1 MKAVI
6 LILLPLITAA
16 LFLYTMLSSKQPAKD
31 YLLFVVYF
39 YPLVFSPDS
48 NYTVFQFITY
58 VYFIYSLRN
67 DIPLFSNSKIYVTF
81 YFVACIFLSALNS
94 EFIGNSLIG
103 IIKFLP
109 IVIYLQILITECS
122 KNPQFIFRI
131 VKGLRFTLVVSFA
144 FLFLQLLLGVEFSLT
159 LLDNPNISYEG
170 IRYPGIFQDPQKHAQ
185 YLSAFSFIVLISVP
199 GGKNL
204 SKINYLLFAGTVLA
218 LFLTGGRA
226 ALLGLIL
233 GLCFIVLFSD
243 VKVKFL
249 GVIGMFLV
257 AAVVISFSE
266 YLIVFSRGESL
277 QESYLI
283 RNAIWQEAYKIFF
296 KHPYLGIGIDNYA
309 KYVEVHAPDQFWLV
323 NDEKV
328 FFDHPESGYLKFLT
342 ELGIFGFLGIFVFII
357 VAIIKGIRVFLFKV
371 KDFNI
376 IFLISALL
384 SWFLG
389 FYSVYSFTDT
399 RITILIATIVG
410 LLYSYVSWYDKG
422 MIIIE
427 EKTANK

>member
-6 LILLPLITAA
+6 LTLFPLITAA
-16 LFLYTMLSSKQPAKD
+16 LFLYVMLRSKQPAKD

-48 NYTVFQFITY
+48 NYSVFQFITY

-67 DIPLFSNSKIYVTF
+67 DIPLFSNSKIYITF
-81 YFVACIFLSALNS
+81 YFLACVFFSALNS
-94 EFIGNSLIG
+94 EFIGNSMIG

-122 KNPQFIFRI
+122 KSPELIFRI

-144 FLFLQLLLGVEFSLT
+144 FLFLQLLLGVDFSLT
-159 LLDNPNISYEG
+159 LLDNPNISFEG
-170 IRYPGIFQDPQKHAQ
+170 VRYPGIFQDPQKHAQ
-185 YLSAFSFIVLISVP
+185 YLSAFSFIALIKEP

-204 SKINYLLFAGTVLA
+204 SKINYALFGGTVIS

-226 ALLGLIL
+226 ALLGLVL
-233 GLCFIVLFSD
+233 GIFFIVLFSNA
-243 VKVKFL
+243 KIKFV
-249 GVIGMFLV
+249 GAIGIFLV
-257 AAVVISFSE
+257 AAVVISLSQ

-277 QESYLI
+277 EESFLI

-309 KYVEVHAPDQFWLV
+309 KYVEVHSPDQFWLV
-323 NDEKV
+323 DGEKV

-342 ELGIFGFLGIFVFII
+342 ELGIFGFLGIFVFIF
-357 VAIIKGIRVFLFKV
+357 AGIIKGLKVFLFKV

-399 RITILIATIVG
+399 RITILIATILG
-410 LLYSYVSWYDKG
+410 LLYSYVAWYDKG
-422 MIIIE
+422 MVIVN
-427 EKTANK
+427 EKNN

>member
-6 LILLPLITAA
+6 LTLFPLITAA
-16 LFLYTMLSSKQPAKD
+16 LFLYVMLKSKQPAKD

-48 NYTVFQFITY
+48 NYSVFQFITY

-67 DIPLFSNSKIYVTF
+67 DIPLFSNSKIYITF
-81 YFVACIFLSALNS
+81 YFLACIFFSALNS
-94 EFIGNSLIG
+94 EFVGNSMIG

-122 KNPQFIFRI
+122 KSPELIFRI

-144 FLFLQLLLGVEFSLT
+144 FLFLQLLLGVDFSLT
-159 LLDNPNISYEG
+159 LLDNPNISFEG
-170 IRYPGIFQDPQKHAQ
+170 VRYPGIFQDPQKHAQ
-185 YLSAFSFIVLISVP
+185 YLSAFSFIALIKEP

-204 SKINYLLFAGTVLA
+204 SKINYALFGGTVIS

-226 ALLGLIL
+226 ALLGLVL
-233 GLCFIVLFSD
+233 GIFFIVLFSNA
-243 VKVKFL
+243 KIKFV
-249 GVIGMFLV
+249 GAIGIFLV
-257 AAVVISFSE
+257 AAVVISLSQ

-277 QESYLI
+277 EESFLI

-309 KYVEVHAPDQFWLV
+309 KYVEVHSPDQFWLV
-323 NDEKV
+323 DGEKV

-342 ELGIFGFLGIFVFII
+342 ELGIFGFLGIFVFIF
-357 VAIIKGIRVFLFKV
+357 VGIIKGLKVFLFKV

-399 RITILIATIVG
+399 RITILIATILG
-410 LLYSYVSWYDKG
+410 LLYSYVAWYDKG
-422 MIIIE
+422 MVIVN
-427 EKTANK
+427 EKNN

>member
-6 LILLPLITAA
+6 LTLFPLITAA
-16 LFLYTMLSSKQPAKD
+16 LFLYVMLRSKQPAKD

-48 NYTVFQFITY
+48 NYSVFQFITY

-67 DIPLFSNSKIYVTF
+67 DIPLFSNSKIYITF
-81 YFVACIFLSALNS
+81 YFLACVFFSALNS
-94 EFIGNSLIG
+94 EFIGNSMIG

-122 KNPQFIFRI
+122 KSPELIFRI

-144 FLFLQLLLGVEFSLT
+144 FLFLQLLLGVDFSLT
-159 LLDNPNISYEG
+159 LLDNPNISFEG
-170 IRYPGIFQDPQKHAQ
+170 VRYPGIFQDPQKHAQ
-185 YLSAFSFIVLISVP
+185 YLSAFSFIALIKEP

-204 SKINYLLFAGTVLA
+204 SKINYALFGGTVIS

-226 ALLGLIL
+226 ALLGLVL
-233 GLCFIVLFSD
+233 GIFFIVLFSNA
-243 VKVKFL
+243 KIKFV
-249 GVIGMFLV
+249 GAIGIFLV
-257 AAVVISFSE
+257 AAVVISLSQ

-277 QESYLI
+277 EESYLI

-309 KYVEVHAPDQFWLV
+309 KYVEVHSPDQFWLV
-323 NDEKV
+323 DGEKV

-342 ELGIFGFLGIFVFII
+342 ELGIFGFLGIFVFIF
-357 VAIIKGIRVFLFKV
+357 AGIIKGLKVFLFKV

-399 RITILIATIVG
+399 RITILIATILG
-410 LLYSYVSWYDKG
+410 LLYSYVAWYDKG
-422 MIIIE
+422 MVIVN
-427 EKTANK
+427 EKNN

>member
-6 LILLPLITAA
+6 LTLFPLITAA
-16 LFLYTMLSSKQPAKD
+16 LFLYVMLKSKQPAKD

-48 NYTVFQFITY
+48 NYSVFQFITY

-67 DIPLFSNSKIYVTF
+67 DIPLFSNSKIYITF
-81 YFVACIFLSALNS
+81 YFLACIFFSALNS
-94 EFIGNSLIG
+94 EFVGNSMIG

-122 KNPQFIFRI
+122 KSPELIFRI

-144 FLFLQLLLGVEFSLT
+144 FLFLQLLLGVDFSLT
-159 LLDNPNISYEG
+159 LLDNPNISFEG

-185 YLSAFSFIVLISVP
+185 YLSAFSFIALIKEP

-204 SKINYLLFAGTVLA
+204 SKINYALFGGTVIS

-226 ALLGLIL
+226 ALLGLVL
-233 GLCFIVLFSD
+233 GIFFIVLFSNA
-243 VKVKFL
+243 KIKFV
-249 GVIGMFLV
+249 GAIGIFLV
-257 AAVVISFSE
+257 AAVVISLSQ

-277 QESYLI
+277 EESYLI

-309 KYVEVHAPDQFWLV
+309 KYVEVHSPDQFWLV
-323 NDEKV
+323 DGEKV

-342 ELGIFGFLGIFVFII
+342 ELGIFGFLGIFVFIF
-357 VAIIKGIRVFLFKV
+357 AGIIKGLKVFLFKV

-399 RITILIATIVG
+399 RITILIATILG
-410 LLYSYVSWYDKG
+410 LLYSYVAWYDKG
-422 MIIIE
+422 MVIVN
-427 EKTANK
+427 EKNN

>member
-6 LILLPLITAA
+6 LTLFPLITAA
-16 LFLYTMLSSKQPAKD
+16 LFLYVMLRSKQPAKD

-48 NYTVFQFITY
+48 NYSVFQFITY

-67 DIPLFSNSKIYVTF
+67 DIPLFSNSKIYITF
-81 YFVACIFLSALNS
+81 YFLACVFFSALNS
-94 EFIGNSLIG
+94 EFIGNSMIG

-122 KNPQFIFRI
+122 KSPELIFRI

-144 FLFLQLLLGVEFSLT
+144 FLFLQLLLGVDFSLT
-159 LLDNPNISYEG
+159 LLDNPNISFEG

-185 YLSAFSFIVLISVP
+185 YLSAFSFIALIKEP

-204 SKINYLLFAGTVLA
+204 SKINYALFGGTVIS

-226 ALLGLIL
+226 ALLGLVL
-233 GLCFIVLFSD
+233 GIFFIVLFSNA
-243 VKVKFL
+243 KIKFV
-249 GVIGMFLV
+249 GAVGIFLV
-257 AAVVISFSE
+257 AAVVISLSQ

-277 QESYLI
+277 EESYLI

-309 KYVEVHAPDQFWLV
+309 KYVEVHSPDQFWLV
-323 NDEKV
+323 DGEKV
-328 FFDHPESGYLKFLT
+328 FFDHPESGYLKFLI
-342 ELGIFGFLGIFVFII
+342 ELGIFGFLGIFVFIF
-357 VAIIKGIRVFLFKV
+357 AGIIKGLKVFLFKV

-399 RITILIATIVG
+399 RITILIATILG
-410 LLYSYVSWYDKG
+410 LLYSYVAWYDNG
-422 MIIIE
+422 MVIVN
-427 EKTANK
+427 EKNN

>member
-1 MKAVI
+1 
-6 LILLPLITAA
+6 
-16 LFLYTMLSSKQPAKD
+16 MLKSKQPAKD

-48 NYTVFQFITY
+48 NYSVFQFITY

-67 DIPLFSNSKIYVTF
+67 DIPLFSNSKIYITF
-81 YFVACIFLSALNS
+81 YFLACIFFSALNS
-94 EFIGNSLIG
+94 EFIGNSMIG

-122 KNPQFIFRI
+122 KSPELIFRI

-144 FLFLQLLLGVEFSLT
+144 FLFLQLLLGVDFSLT
-159 LLDNPNISYEG
+159 LLDNPNISFEG

-185 YLSAFSFIVLISVP
+185 YLSAFSFIALIKEP

-204 SKINYLLFAGTVLA
+204 SKINYALFGGTVIS

-226 ALLGLIL
+226 ALLGLVL
-233 GLCFIVLFSD
+233 GIFFIVLFSNA
-243 VKVKFL
+243 KIKFV
-249 GVIGMFLV
+249 GAIGIFLV
-257 AAVVISFSE
+257 AAVVISLSQ

-277 QESYLI
+277 EESYLI

-309 KYVEVHAPDQFWLV
+309 KYVEVHSPDQFWLV
-323 NDEKV
+323 DGEKV

-342 ELGIFGFLGIFVFII
+342 ELGIFGFLGIFVFIF
-357 VAIIKGIRVFLFKV
+357 AGIIKGLKVFLFKV

-399 RITILIATIVG
+399 RITILIATILG
-410 LLYSYVSWYDKG
+410 LLYSYVAWYDNG
-422 MIIIE
+422 MVIVN
-427 EKTANK
+427 EKNN

>member
-6 LILLPLITAA
+6 LTLFPLITAA
-16 LFLYTMLSSKQPAKD
+16 LFLYVMLRSKQPAKD

-48 NYTVFQFITY
+48 NYSVFQFITY

-67 DIPLFSNSKIYVTF
+67 DIPLFSNSKIYITF
-81 YFVACIFLSALNS
+81 YFLACIFFSALNS
-94 EFIGNSLIG
+94 EFVGNSMIG

-122 KNPQFIFRI
+122 KSPELIFRI

-144 FLFLQLLLGVEFSLT
+144 FLFLQLLLGVDFSLT
-159 LLDNPNISYEG
+159 LLDNPNISFEG

-185 YLSAFSFIVLISVP
+185 YLSAFSFIALIKEP

-204 SKINYLLFAGTVLA
+204 SKINYALFGGTVIS

-226 ALLGLIL
+226 ALLGLVL
-233 GLCFIVLFSD
+233 GIFFIVLFSNA
-243 VKVKFL
+243 KIKFV
-249 GVIGMFLV
+249 GAIGIFLV
-257 AAVVISFSE
+257 AAVVISLSQ

-277 QESYLI
+277 EESFLI

-309 KYVEVHAPDQFWLV
+309 KYVEVHSPDQFWLV
-323 NDEKV
+323 DGEKV

-342 ELGIFGFLGIFVFII
+342 ELGIFGFLGIFVFIF
-357 VAIIKGIRVFLFKV
+357 AGIIKGLKVFLFKV

-399 RITILIATIVG
+399 RITILIATILG
-410 LLYSYVSWYDKG
+410 LLYSYVAWYDNG
-422 MIIIE
+422 MVIVN
-427 EKTANK
+427 EKNN

>member
-6 LILLPLITAA
+6 LTLFPLITAA
-16 LFLYTMLSSKQPAKD
+16 LFLYVMLKSKQPAKD

-48 NYTVFQFITY
+48 NYSVFQFITY

-67 DIPLFSNSKIYVTF
+67 DIPLFSNSKIYITF
-81 YFVACIFLSALNS
+81 YFLACIFFSALNS
-94 EFIGNSLIG
+94 EFVGNSMIG

-122 KNPQFIFRI
+122 KSPELIFRI

-144 FLFLQLLLGVEFSLT
+144 FLFLQLLLGVDFSLT
-159 LLDNPNISYEG
+159 LLDNPNISFEG
-170 IRYPGIFQDPQKHAQ
+170 VRYPGIFQDPQKHAQ
-185 YLSAFSFIVLISVP
+185 YLSAFSFIALIKEP

-204 SKINYLLFAGTVLA
+204 SKINYALFGGTVIS

-226 ALLGLIL
+226 ALLGLVL
-233 GLCFIVLFSD
+233 GIFFIVLFSNA
-243 VKVKFL
+243 KIKFV
-249 GVIGMFLV
+249 GAIGIFLV
-257 AAVVISFSE
+257 AAVVISLSQ

-277 QESYLI
+277 EESYLI

-309 KYVEVHAPDQFWLV
+309 KYVEVHSPDQFWLV
-323 NDEKV
+323 DGEKV

-342 ELGIFGFLGIFVFII
+342 ELGIFGFLGIFVFIF
-357 VAIIKGIRVFLFKV
+357 AGIIKGLKVFLFKV

-399 RITILIATIVG
+399 RITILIATILG
-410 LLYSYVSWYDKG
+410 LLYSYVAWYDKG
-422 MIIIE
+422 MVIVN
-427 EKTANK
+427 EKNN

>member
-6 LILLPLITAA
+6 LTLFPLITAA
-16 LFLYTMLSSKQPAKD
+16 LFLYVMLKSKQPAKD

-48 NYTVFQFITY
+48 NYSVFQFITY

-67 DIPLFSNSKIYVTF
+67 DIPLFSNSKIYITF
-81 YFVACIFLSALNS
+81 YFLACIFFSALNS
-94 EFIGNSLIG
+94 EFVGNSMIG

-122 KNPQFIFRI
+122 KSPELIFRI

-144 FLFLQLLLGVEFSLT
+144 FLFLQLLLGVDFSLT
-159 LLDNPNISYEG
+159 LLDNPNISFEG

-185 YLSAFSFIVLISVP
+185 YLSAFSFIALIKEP

-204 SKINYLLFAGTVLA
+204 SKINYALFGGTVIS

-226 ALLGLIL
+226 ALLGLVL
-233 GLCFIVLFSD
+233 GIFFIVLFSNA
-243 VKVKFL
+243 KIKFV
-249 GVIGMFLV
+249 GAIGIFLV
-257 AAVVISFSE
+257 AAVVISLSQ

-277 QESYLI
+277 EESYLI

-309 KYVEVHAPDQFWLV
+309 KYVEVHSPDQFWLV
-323 NDEKV
+323 DGEKV

-342 ELGIFGFLGIFVFII
+342 ELGIFGFLGIFVFIF
-357 VAIIKGIRVFLFKV
+357 AGIIKGLKVFLFKV

-399 RITILIATIVG
+399 RITILIATILG
-410 LLYSYVSWYDKG
+410 LLYSYVAWYDNG
-422 MIIIE
+422 MVIVN
-427 EKTANK
+427 EKNN

>member
-6 LILLPLITAA
+6 LTLFPLITAA
-16 LFLYTMLSSKQPAKD
+16 LFLYVMLKSKQPAKD

-48 NYTVFQFITY
+48 NYSVFQFITY

-67 DIPLFSNSKIYVTF
+67 DIPLFSNSKIYITF
-81 YFVACIFLSALNS
+81 YFLACIFFSALNS
-94 EFIGNSLIG
+94 EFVGNSMIG

-122 KNPQFIFRI
+122 KSPELIFRI

-144 FLFLQLLLGVEFSLT
+144 FLFLQLLLGVDFSLT
-159 LLDNPNISYEG
+159 LLDNPNISFEG
-170 IRYPGIFQDPQKHAQ
+170 VRYPGIFQDPQKHAQ
-185 YLSAFSFIVLISVP
+185 YLSAFSFIALIKEP

-204 SKINYLLFAGTVLA
+204 SKINYALFGGTVIS

-226 ALLGLIL
+226 ALLGLVL
-233 GLCFIVLFSD
+233 GIFFIVLFSNA
-243 VKVKFL
+243 KIKFV
-249 GVIGMFLV
+249 GAIGIFLV
-257 AAVVISFSE
+257 AAVVISLSQ

-277 QESYLI
+277 EESFLI

-309 KYVEVHAPDQFWLV
+309 KYVEVHSPDQFWLV
-323 NDEKV
+323 DGEKV

-342 ELGIFGFLGIFVFII
+342 ELGIFGFLGIFVFIF
-357 VAIIKGIRVFLFKV
+357 AGIIKGLKVFLFKV

-399 RITILIATIVG
+399 RITILIATILG
-410 LLYSYVSWYDKG
+410 LLYSYVAWYDKG
-422 MIIIE
+422 MVIVN
-427 EKTANK
+427 EKNN

>member
-6 LILLPLITAA
+6 LTLFPLITAA
-16 LFLYTMLSSKQPAKD
+16 LFLYVMLRSKQPAKD

-48 NYTVFQFITY
+48 NYSVFQFITY

-67 DIPLFSNSKIYVTF
+67 DIPLFSNSKIYITF
-81 YFVACIFLSALNS
+81 YFLACIFFSALNS
-94 EFIGNSLIG
+94 EFVGNSMIG

-122 KNPQFIFRI
+122 KSPELIFRI

-144 FLFLQLLLGVEFSLT
+144 FLFLQLLLGVDFSLT
-159 LLDNPNISYEG
+159 LLDNPNISFEG
-170 IRYPGIFQDPQKHAQ
+170 VRYPGIFQDPQKHAQ
-185 YLSAFSFIVLISVP
+185 YLSAFSFIALIKEP

-204 SKINYLLFAGTVLA
+204 SKINYALFGGTVIS

-226 ALLGLIL
+226 ALLGLVL
-233 GLCFIVLFSD
+233 GIFFIVLFSNA
-243 VKVKFL
+243 KIKFV
-249 GVIGMFLV
+249 GAIGIFLV
-257 AAVVISFSE
+257 AAVVISLSQ

-277 QESYLI
+277 EESFLI

-309 KYVEVHAPDQFWLV
+309 KYVEVHSPDQFWLV
-323 NDEKV
+323 DGEKV

-342 ELGIFGFLGIFVFII
+342 ELGIFGFLGIFVFIF
-357 VAIIKGIRVFLFKV
+357 AGIIKGLKVFLFKV

-399 RITILIATIVG
+399 RITILIATILG
-410 LLYSYVSWYDKG
+410 LLYSYVAWYDKG
-422 MIIIE
+422 MVIVN
-427 EKTANK
+427 EKNN

>member
-6 LILLPLITAA
+6 LTLFPLITAA
-16 LFLYTMLSSKQPAKD
+16 LFLYVMLRSKQPAKD

-48 NYTVFQFITY
+48 NYSVFQFITY

-67 DIPLFSNSKIYVTF
+67 DIPLFSNSKIYITF
-81 YFVACIFLSALNS
+81 YFLACVFFSALNS
-94 EFIGNSLIG
+94 EFIGNSMIG

-122 KNPQFIFRI
+122 KSPELIFRI

-144 FLFLQLLLGVEFSLT
+144 FLFLQLLLGVDFSLT
-159 LLDNPNISYEG
+159 LLDNPNISFEG
-170 IRYPGIFQDPQKHAQ
+170 VRYPGIFQDPQKHAQ
-185 YLSAFSFIVLISVP
+185 YLSAFSFIALIKEP
-199 GGKNL
+199 GGKSL
-204 SKINYLLFAGTVLA
+204 SKINYALFGGTVIS

-226 ALLGLIL
+226 ALLGLVL
-233 GLCFIVLFSD
+233 GIFFIVLFSNA
-243 VKVKFL
+243 KIKFV
-249 GVIGMFLV
+249 GAIGIFLV
-257 AAVVISFSE
+257 AAVVISLSQ

-277 QESYLI
+277 EESYLI

-309 KYVEVHAPDQFWLV
+309 KYVEVHSPDQFWLV
-323 NDEKV
+323 DGEKV
-328 FFDHPESGYLKFLT
+328 FFDHPESGYLKFLI
-342 ELGIFGFLGIFVFII
+342 ELGIFGFLGIFVFIF
-357 VAIIKGIRVFLFKV
+357 AGIIKGLKVFLFKV

-399 RITILIATIVG
+399 RITILIATILG
-410 LLYSYVSWYDKG
+410 LLYSYVAWYDNG
-422 MIIIE
+422 MVIVN
-427 EKTANK
+427 EKNN

>member
-6 LILLPLITAA
+6 LTLFPLITAA
-16 LFLYTMLSSKQPAKD
+16 LFLYVMLKSKQPAKD

-48 NYTVFQFITY
+48 NYSVFQFITY

-67 DIPLFSNSKIYVTF
+67 DIPLFSNSKIYITF
-81 YFVACIFLSALNS
+81 YFLACIFFSALNS
-94 EFIGNSLIG
+94 EFVGNSMIG

-122 KNPQFIFRI
+122 KSPELIFRI

-144 FLFLQLLLGVEFSLT
+144 FLFLQLLLGVDFSLT
-159 LLDNPNISYEG
+159 LLDNPNISFEG

-185 YLSAFSFIVLISVP
+185 YLSAFSFIALIKEP

-204 SKINYLLFAGTVLA
+204 SKINYALFGGTVIS

-226 ALLGLIL
+226 ALLGLVL
-233 GLCFIVLFSD
+233 GIFFIVLFSNA
-243 VKVKFL
+243 KIKFV
-249 GVIGMFLV
+249 GAIGIFLV
-257 AAVVISFSE
+257 AAVVISLSQ

-277 QESYLI
+277 EESYLI

-309 KYVEVHAPDQFWLV
+309 KYVEVHSPDQFWLV
-323 NDEKV
+323 DGEKV
-328 FFDHPESGYLKFLT
+328 FFDHPESGYLKFLI
-342 ELGIFGFLGIFVFII
+342 ELGIFGFLGIFVFIF
-357 VAIIKGIRVFLFKV
+357 AGIIKGLKVFLFKV

-399 RITILIATIVG
+399 RITILIATILG
-410 LLYSYVSWYDKG
+410 LLYSYVAWYDKG
-422 MIIIE
+422 MVIVN
-427 EKTANK
+427 EKNN

>member
-6 LILLPLITAA
+6 LTLFPLITAA
-16 LFLYTMLSSKQPAKD
+16 LFLYVMLKSKQPAKD

-48 NYTVFQFITY
+48 NYSVFQFITY

-67 DIPLFSNSKIYVTF
+67 DIPLFSNSKIYITF
-81 YFVACIFLSALNS
+81 YFLACVFFSALNS
-94 EFIGNSLIG
+94 EFIGNSMIG

-122 KNPQFIFRI
+122 KSPELIFRI

-144 FLFLQLLLGVEFSLT
+144 FLFLQLLLGVDFSLT
-159 LLDNPNISYEG
+159 LLDNPNISFEG

-185 YLSAFSFIVLISVP
+185 YLSAFSFIALIKEP

-204 SKINYLLFAGTVLA
+204 SKINYALFGGTVIS

-226 ALLGLIL
+226 ALLGLVL
-233 GLCFIVLFSD
+233 GIFFIVLFSNA
-243 VKVKFL
+243 KIKFV
-249 GVIGMFLV
+249 GAIGIFLV
-257 AAVVISFSE
+257 AAVVISLSQ

-277 QESYLI
+277 EESYLI

-309 KYVEVHAPDQFWLV
+309 KYVEVHSPDQFWLV
-323 NDEKV
+323 DGEKV

-342 ELGIFGFLGIFVFII
+342 ELGIFGFLGIFVFIF
-357 VAIIKGIRVFLFKV
+357 AGIIKGLKVFLFKV

-399 RITILIATIVG
+399 RITILIATILG
-410 LLYSYVSWYDKG
+410 LLYSYVAWYDKG
-422 MIIIE
+422 MVIVN
-427 EKTANK
+427 EKNN

>member
-6 LILLPLITAA
+6 LTLFPLITAA
-16 LFLYTMLSSKQPAKD
+16 LFLYVMLRSKQPAKD

-48 NYTVFQFITY
+48 NYSVFQFITY

-67 DIPLFSNSKIYVTF
+67 DIPLFSNSKIYITF
-81 YFVACIFLSALNS
+81 YFLACVFFSALNS
-94 EFIGNSLIG
+94 EFIGNSMIG

-122 KNPQFIFRI
+122 KSPELIFRI

-144 FLFLQLLLGVEFSLT
+144 FLFLQLLLGVDFSLT
-159 LLDNPNISYEG
+159 LLDNPNISFEG
-170 IRYPGIFQDPQKHAQ
+170 VRYPGIFQDPQKHAQ
-185 YLSAFSFIVLISVP
+185 YLSAFSFIALIKEP

-204 SKINYLLFAGTVLA
+204 SKINYALFGGTVIS

-226 ALLGLIL
+226 ALLGLVL
-233 GLCFIVLFSD
+233 GIFFIVLFSNA
-243 VKVKFL
+243 KIKFV
-249 GVIGMFLV
+249 GAIGIFLV
-257 AAVVISFSE
+257 AAVVISLSQ

-277 QESYLI
+277 EESYLI

-309 KYVEVHAPDQFWLV
+309 KYVEVHSPDQFWLV
-323 NDEKV
+323 DGEKV
-328 FFDHPESGYLKFLT
+328 FFDHPESGYLKFLI
-342 ELGIFGFLGIFVFII
+342 ELGIFGFLGIFVFIF
-357 VAIIKGIRVFLFKV
+357 AGIIKGLKVFLFKV

-399 RITILIATIVG
+399 RITILIATILG
-410 LLYSYVSWYDKG
+410 LLYSYVAWYDNG
-422 MIIIE
+422 MVIVN
-427 EKTANK
+427 EKNN